1 MIDDARFFQS
11 HPPTALYLHL
21 PFCSFKCHY
30 CDFAVRVLQ
39 TSSQIDRYLDH
50 LTLELQALS
59 KLAAPLETLYIGGGT
74 PSLLEPAQIKRLAK
88 YLKEA
93 FNLDSLLECTLEV
106 NPESANPES
115 LKVWRELG
123 VNRLSLGVQS
133 FDQDLLTRCGR
144 NHGIADIEQAVTT
157 FHGLEFND
165 YSLDLIYG
173 LPEQSMASWQ
183 DSLQAALVL
192 KPTHISLYAL
202 EVHPQTQFGH
212 QSLRLPDEDLAADMY
227 EQAVETL
234 GKSGL
239 QHYEIANWGLANHW
253 SKHNQVY
260 WRNLPFLAAGVGA
273 HGYLQQRRYGNPRS
287 LRDYYQNCQQRHWA
301 WQHTPLQPLSEA
313 IEETVFLGL
322 RLLISGLDL
331 QAFEARFGQPLL
343 AFYPVVLP
351 RFLQQGL
358 LEQDGQALKLSSGAV
373 LVSNTI
379 MAEFLE
385 PQLPKP

>member
-1 MIDDARFFQS
+1 MNDPQDFFERHAPS
-11 HPPTALYLHL
+11 ALYLHL

-39 TSSQIDRYLDH
+39 SHQQIDRYLDH
-50 LTLELQALS
+50 LSLELQALS
-59 KLAAPLETLYIGGGT
+59 PLAAPLHTLYIGGGT
-74 PSLLEPAQIKRLAK
+74 PSLLEPAQIKRLAEV
-88 YLKEA
+88 LKQA
-93 FNLDSLLECTLEV
+93 FNLDRLLECTLEV
-106 NPESANPES
+106 NPESAKPES

-144 NHGIADIEQAVTT
+144 NHGIADIEQAVAT
-157 FHGLEFND
+157 FQNLSFDD

-173 LPEQSMASWQ
+173 LPEQSMVSWQ
-183 DSLQAALVL
+183 NSLHSALAL
-192 KPTHISLYAL
+192 KPTHVSLYAL

-227 EQAVETL
+227 EQAVEIL

-239 QHYEIANWGLANHW
+239 QHYEIANWGQADRW
-253 SKHNQVY
+253 SQHNQVY
-260 WRNLPFLAAGVGA
+260 WQNLPFLAAGVGA

-287 LRDYYQNCQQRHWA
+287 LRDYYQNCTKQDWT
-301 WQHTPLQPLSEA
+301 WQNTPQQPLSEA

-322 RLLISGLDL
+322 RLLINGLDL
-331 QAFEARFGQPLL
+331 KAFEKRFGHPLIDFYPKVLPPLL
-343 AFYPVVLP
+343 D
-351 RFLQQGL
+351 QGL
-358 LEQDGQALKLSSGAV
+358 LQQTPTSLKLSPEAV
-373 LVSNTI
+373 LVSNGV

-385 PQLPKP
+385 PHLPT

>member
-1 MIDDARFFQS
+1 MTDAFFFQNNL
-11 HPPTALYLHL
+11 PTALYLHL
-21 PFCSFKCHY
+21 PFCTFKCHY

-39 TSSQIDRYLDH
+39 NSSQIDRYLDH
-50 LTLELQALS
+50 LTLELQALGP
-59 KLAAPLETLYIGGGT
+59 LAAPLRTLYIGGGT
-74 PSLLEPAQIKRLAK
+74 PSLLEPAQIKRLSQCLQQSFDLAH
-88 YLKEA
+88 LQ
-93 FNLDSLLECTLEV
+93 ECTLEV
-106 NPESANPES
+106 NPESANAEA
-115 LKVWRELG
+115 LKHWQALG

-133 FDQDLLTRCGR
+133 FDPELLKNCGR
-144 NHGIADIEQAVTT
+144 NHGIADIEQAVLT
-157 FHGLEFND
+157 FENLGFED

-173 LPEQSMASWQ
+173 LPEQSMISWQ
-183 DSLQAALVL
+183 ASLQAAVAL

-239 QHYEIANWGLANHW
+239 EHYEIANWGLAHHW
-253 SKHNQVY
+253 SQHNQVY

-273 HGYLQQRRYGNPRS
+273 HGYLQQRRYANPRG
-287 LRDYYQNCQQRHWA
+287 LRDYYQQCKQQNWA
-301 WQHTPLQPLSEA
+301 WNSTPPQPLSEA

-331 QAFEARFGQPLL
+331 TAFEGRFGAPLL
-343 AFYPVVLP
+343 DFYPEVLP
-351 RFLQQGL
+351 RMLQHGL
-358 LEQDGQALKLSSGAV
+358 LEQEAKHLKLSTEAV
-373 LVSNTI
+373 LVSNAI

-385 PQLPKP
+385 PDLAN